1 MATIVI
7 IGAGECGV
15 RAAFALREQGYA
27 EAITLIGGEASL
39 PYERPPLSKQ
49 GGREIKLIRQRQAYK
64 DADIDLRL
72 GLTVDAIHPDVRS
85 LDLSSGE
92 TIQYKQ
98 LLLATG
104 AEARL
109 FPTMEGCLT
118 LRTDA
123 DAKAILESIDKAS
136 RIGIIGGGF
145 IGLELAAVARDA
157 GAEVTVFESG
167 LRVLARAVPAEIAEF
182 VQARHKLEGVQF
194 RTNCD
199 VKSATDTTV
208 TLSDNRVFDFD
219 TVIAGVGSIPNTTLA
234 QMAGLTLDNG
244 ILVDE
249 NFGTSDA
256 DIYAAGDCCSFKW
269 RDQRVRL
276 ESWKAAQDQAAHVC
290 ASMLGEPSV
299 YNKVPWFW
307 SDQYDLTLQVTG
319 LFDQKAVVHRRATI
333 DGACLVFQCD
343 RQGVLQAAAAVG
355 IGHTMSKEVRVFEK
369 LIERQAKIELNILSD
384 ATQNLKRLL
393 KNY

>member
-1 MATIVI
+1 M
-7 IGAGECGV
+7 
-15 RAAFALREQGYA
+15 
-27 EAITLIGGEASL
+27 
-39 PYERPPLSKQ
+39 
-49 GGREIKLIRQRQAYK
+49 
-64 DADIDLRL
+64 
-72 GLTVDAIHPDVRS
+72 
-85 LDLSSGE
+85 DLSSGE
-92 TIQYKQ
+92 TLQYKQ

-118 LRTDA
+118 LRTDG

-167 LRVLARAVPAEIAEF
+167 LRVLARAVPAEIAEL
-182 VQARHKLEGVQF
+182 VQIRHKLEGVQF

-199 VKSATDTTV
+199 VKSATDITV

-219 TVIAGVGSIPNTTLA
+219 TVIAGVGSIPNTKLA
-234 QMAGLTLDNG
+234 QMAGLALDNG

-249 NFGTSDA
+249 NFRASDA
-256 DIYAAGDCCSFKW
+256 HIYAAGDCCSFKW

-290 ASMLGEPSV
+290 ASMLGDFCV
-299 YNKVPWFW
+299 
-307 SDQYDLTLQVTG
+307 
-319 LFDQKAVVHRRATI
+319 
-333 DGACLVFQCD
+333 
-343 RQGVLQAAAAVG
+343 
-355 IGHTMSKEVRVFEK
+355 
-369 LIERQAKIELNILSD
+369 
-384 ATQNLKRLL
+384 
-393 KNY
+393 